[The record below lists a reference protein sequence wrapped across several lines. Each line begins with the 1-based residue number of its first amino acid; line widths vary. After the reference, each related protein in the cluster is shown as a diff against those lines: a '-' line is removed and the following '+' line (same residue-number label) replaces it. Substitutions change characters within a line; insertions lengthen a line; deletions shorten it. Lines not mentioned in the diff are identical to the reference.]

1 MSKRTITGDKLK
13 RYEMYLWNDEKSK
26 ATVEKYLRD
35 IHRFVEFSKGIAV
48 TKSVVLDYKSH
59 LKENYA
65 TASANSMIAS
75 INSFFKYLEWN
86 DCCVKQ
92 FKVQKKAFAPEE
104 TELTREEYVRLVETA
119 RNRGNERL
127 CLILQT
133 ICGTGIRI
141 SELRHITVEAAQQGQ
156 ATVVCKGKT
165 RVIFIV
171 AKLKKHLL
179 RYAQKNKIST
189 GAIFVTSSGKDISRC
204 NIWRDMKTLCRY
216 AGVSPNKV
224 FPHNLRHLF
233 ARIFYNLEK
242 DIVKLADILGHSSI
256 NTTRIYIITTGFE
269 HRRKMENMRLIL

>member
-1 MSKRTITGDKLK
+1 MNKRNISQRMLE
-13 RYEMYLWNDEKSK
+13 RYEVHLWNDEKSK
-26 ATVEKYLRD
+26 STVEKYLRD
-35 IHRFVEFSKGIAV
+35 IHSFIEYINGEDISKSI
-48 TKSVVLDYKSH
+48 VLDYKLH

-75 INSFFKYLEWN
+75 INSFFKFAEWN

-92 FKVQKKAFAPEE
+92 FKVQKKAFASEE
-104 TELTREEYVRLVETA
+104 KELSREEYVRLVETA
-119 RNRGNERL
+119 RRRGNERL
-127 CLILQT
+127 YLILQT

-141 SELRHITVEAAQQGQ
+141 SELKHITVEAATQGE
-156 ATVVCKGKT
+156 AIVACKGKT

-171 AKLKKHLL
+171 GKLKKYLL
-179 RYAQKNKIST
+179 RYAQKHGITT
-189 GAIFVTSSGKDISRC
+189 GAIFITSSGKNISRC
-204 NIWRDMKTLCRY
+204 NIWRDMKSLCRY

-233 ARIFYNLEK
+233 ARVFYNLEK

>member
-1 MSKRTITGDKLK
+1 MDKRIISQRMLE
-13 RYEMYLWNDEKSK
+13 RYEVYLWNDEKSK
-26 ATVEKYLRD
+26 STVEKYLRD
-35 IHRFVEFSKGIAV
+35 IHRFIEYVNGADIS
-48 TKSVVLDYKSH
+48 KSVVLDYKGY
-59 LKENYA
+59 LKDHYA

-75 INSFFKYLEWN
+75 INSFFKFAEWN

-92 FKVQKKAFAPEE
+92 FKVQKKAFASEE
-104 TELTREEYVRLVETA
+104 KELSREEYVRLVETA
-119 RNRGNERL
+119 RRRGNERL

-141 SELRHITVEAAQQGQ
+141 SELKHITVEAAKQGE
-156 ATVVCKGKT
+156 AIVACKGKT

-171 AKLKKHLL
+171 GKLKKYLL
-179 RYAQKNKIST
+179 RYAQKHGITT
-189 GAIFVTSSGKDISRC
+189 GAIFITSSGKNISRC
-204 NIWRDMKTLCRY
+204 NIWRDMKSLCRY
-216 AGVSPNKV
+216 ADVSPNKV

-233 ARIFYNLEK
+233 ARVFYNLEK

>member
-1 MSKRTITGDKLK
+1 MNNRTISLSMLK
-13 RYEMYLWNDEKSK
+13 QYKMYLCNDEKSK
-26 ATVEKYLRD
+26 STVEKYLRD
-35 IHRFVEFSKGIAV
+35 LNRFLEFVSGADINKSIVLEYKG
-48 TKSVVLDYKSH
+48 Y
-59 LKENYA
+59 LKEHYA

-75 INSFFKYLEWN
+75 LNSFFKYADWN

-92 FKVQKKAFAPEE
+92 FKVQKKAFASEDK
-104 TELTREEYVRLVETA
+104 ELTREEYVRLVETA
-119 RNRGNERL
+119 RRRGNERL

-141 SELRHITVEAAQQGQ
+141 SELKHITVEAVKQGQ
-156 ATVVCKGKT
+156 ATVACKGKT

-171 AKLKKHLL
+171 AKLKKQLL
-179 RYAQKNKIST
+179 RYAQINRIST

-204 NIWRDMKTLCRY
+204 NIWRDMKSLCRY

-256 NTTRIYIITTGFE
+256 NTTRIYIITTGCE